1 MHAPIC
7 HTISVPLCDRYLNW
21 WFSNYPIFQS
31 SFPGVSLEA
40 LCTPRSGELS
50 SSQLCHCLSA
60 LKALLDNVW
69 CREQLSSQQGIMIEI
84 CNIMHRQLLTQ
95 VQCSVDRRIFRNIS
109 QRSNRVCTFLNFC
122 RLGSAFLEDKMAVL
136 SLKKLQEVH
145 PWIDG
150 LQNRIKYQS
159 LFGPECNPVSIA
171 NLD

>member
-1 MHAPIC
+1 MEKDFCNFLASKSYVLTGQEHIINHQTKQNRLGFNAPIC

-69 CREQLSSQQGIMIEI
+69 CREQLSSQRGIMIEI
-84 CNIMHRQLLTQ
+84 CKIMHRQLLTQ
-95 VQCSVDRRIFRNIS
+95 VQCSVDWRIFK
-109 QRSNRVCTFLNFC
+109 NF
-122 RLGSAFLEDKMAVL
+122 S
-136 SLKKLQEVH
+136 
-145 PWIDG
+145 
-150 LQNRIKYQS
+150 
-159 LFGPECNPVSIA
+159 
-171 NLD
+171 

>member
-1 MHAPIC
+1 MGFNAPIC
-7 HTISVPLCDRYLNW
+7 HTISVLLCDRYLNW

-69 CREQLSSQQGIMIEI
+69 CREQLSSQRGIMIEI

-95 VQCSVDRRIFRNIS
+95 VQCSVDWRIFGKFS
-109 QRSNRVCTFLNFC
+109 QWSNRVCTSPNLC
-122 RLGSAFLEDKMAVL
+122 RFGLAFLDGKMAEL
-136 SLKKLQEVH
+136 SLKSYGKNILE
-145 PWIDG
+145 
-150 LQNRIKYQS
+150 
-159 LFGPECNPVSIA
+159 
-171 NLD
+171 